1 METGNK
7 YILEHTVTPGE
18 TADNIGSGGL
28 PVFATPAMAALM
40 EKAAYTLAREHG
52 EETVGTRLEI
62 SHSRA
67 CLPGTAL
74 AAEAE
79 ITETE
84 GRKILFRVKVVLK
97 ILPQLIVRPAAA
109 GNQSSRQK
117 CCHQTFTP
125 FHPVRSS
132 RPGL

>member
-40 EKAAYTLAREHG
+40 EKAAYTLARNHG

-74 AAEAE
+74 SAEAE
-79 ITETE
+79 TTETE
-84 GRKILFRVKVVLK
+84 GRKILFRVKVYDSEGLIGEGLHERFVIDPEKFMSRLK
-97 ILPQLIVRPAAA
+97 QGR
-109 GNQSSRQK
+109 
-117 CCHQTFTP
+117 
-125 FHPVRSS
+125 
-132 RPGL
+132 

>member
-40 EKAAYTLAREHG
+40 EKAAYTPARNHG

-74 AAEAE
+74 SAEAE

-84 GRKILFRVKVVLK
+84 GRKILFRVKVYDSEG
-97 ILPQLIVRPAAA
+97 LIGEGLHERFVIDPEKFM
-109 GNQSSRQK
+109 SRLEQG
-117 CCHQTFTP
+117 
-125 FHPVRSS
+125 R
-132 RPGL
+132 

>member
-40 EKAAYTLAREHG
+40 EKAAYTLARNHG

-67 CLPGTAL
+67 CLQGTAL
-74 AAEAE
+74 SAEAE

-84 GRKILFRVKVVLK
+84 GRKILFRVKVYDSEG
-97 ILPQLIVRPAAA
+97 LIGEGLHERFVIDPEKFM
-109 GNQSSRQK
+109 SRLEQG
-117 CCHQTFTP
+117 
-125 FHPVRSS
+125 R
-132 RPGL
+132 

>member
-40 EKAAYTLAREHG
+40 EKAAYTLARNHG

-74 AAEAE
+74 SAEAE

-84 GRKILFRVKVVLK
+84 GRKILFRVKVYDSEGLIGEGLHERFVIDPEKFMSRLK
-97 ILPQLIVRPAAA
+97 QGR
-109 GNQSSRQK
+109 
-117 CCHQTFTP
+117 
-125 FHPVRSS
+125 
-132 RPGL
+132 

>member
-40 EKAAYTLAREHG
+40 EKAAYTLARNHG

-84 GRKILFRVKVVLK
+84 GRKILFRVKVYNSEG
-97 ILPQLIVRPAAA
+97 LIGEGLHERFVIDPEKFM
-109 GNQSSRQK
+109 SRLEQG
-117 CCHQTFTP
+117 
-125 FHPVRSS
+125 R
-132 RPGL
+132 

>member
-40 EKAAYTLAREHG
+40 EKAAYTLARNHG

-84 GRKILFRVKVVLK
+84 GRKILFRVKVYDSEG
-97 ILPQLIVRPAAA
+97 LIGEGLHERFVIDPEKFM
-109 GNQSSRQK
+109 SRLEQG
-117 CCHQTFTP
+117 
-125 FHPVRSS
+125 R
-132 RPGL
+132 

>member
-40 EKAAYTLAREHG
+40 EKAAYTLARNHG

-62 SHSRA
+62 AHSRA

-74 AAEAE
+74 SAEAE

-84 GRKILFRVKVVLK
+84 GRKILFRVKVYDNEG
-97 ILPQLIVRPAAA
+97 LIGEGLHERFVIDPEKFM
-109 GNQSSRQK
+109 SRLEQG
-117 CCHQTFTP
+117 
-125 FHPVRSS
+125 R
-132 RPGL
+132 

>member
-40 EKAAYTLAREHG
+40 EKAAYTLARKHG

-84 GRKILFRVKVVLK
+84 GRKILFRVKVYDSEG
-97 ILPQLIVRPAAA
+97 LIGEGLHERFVIDPEKFM
-109 GNQSSRQK
+109 SRLEQG
-117 CCHQTFTP
+117 
-125 FHPVRSS
+125 R
-132 RPGL
+132 

>member
-84 GRKILFRVKVVLK
+84 GRKILFRVKVYDSEG
-97 ILPQLIVRPAAA
+97 LIGEGLHERFVIDPEKFM
-109 GNQSSRQK
+109 SRLEQG
-117 CCHQTFTP
+117 
-125 FHPVRSS
+125 R
-132 RPGL
+132 

>member
-40 EKAAYTLAREHG
+40 EKAAYTLARNHG

-62 SHSRA
+62 FHSRA

-74 AAEAE
+74 SAEAE

-84 GRKILFRVKVVLK
+84 GRKILFRVKVYDSEG
-97 ILPQLIVRPAAA
+97 LIGEGLHERFVIDPEKFM
-109 GNQSSRQK
+109 SRLEQG
-117 CCHQTFTP
+117 
-125 FHPVRSS
+125 R
-132 RPGL
+132 